1 MRNSINLLNSS
12 SSGIPFQFCI
22 QEIEDKYS
30 RSFSF
35 LRNSINILSSSRLGI
50 PFQFCIEEIEDKYSK
65 RFSFL
70 RNSINILSS
79 SRLGI
84 HLQVCIQEIEYKYSK
99 RFSFLRNSINILS
112 SSRLGIPFLCCIQE
126 IEEKGISSLCKN
138 FIKSIISFLLFI
150 LERRE
155 YEVPQ
160 YIEVIFAELGFL
172 FVFKSA
178 DLFSK
183 QKIKSYILDLSSSE
197 TFILST
203 LSRNL

>member
-1 MRNSINLLNSS
+1 MEEKYSEIFSFLRNSINLLNSS

-35 LRNSINILSSSRLGI
+35 LRNSINLLNSSSSGI

-84 HLQVCIQEIEYKYSK
+84 PFQLCIE
-99 RFSFLRNSINILS
+99 
-112 SSRLGIPFLCCIQE
+112 E

-155 YEVPQ
+155 YEFPPQ

-203 LSRNL
+203 LLRNL

>member
-1 MRNSINLLNSS
+1 M
-12 SSGIPFQFCI
+12 
-22 QEIEDKYS
+22 
-30 RSFSF
+30 
-35 LRNSINILSSSRLGI
+35 RNSINILSSSRLGI

-84 HLQVCIQEIEYKYSK
+84 PFQLCIE
-99 RFSFLRNSINILS
+99 
-112 SSRLGIPFLCCIQE
+112 E

-155 YEVPQ
+155 YEFPPQ

-203 LSRNL
+203 LSRNLWKDSFIIIFSTFCFVSHLIVVSKLCLLSKERIKFSLRKILFVLDICFLKI

>member
-1 MRNSINLLNSS
+1 VISFQRIFR
-12 SSGIPFQFCI
+12 SGIPFHTCI
-22 QEIEDKYS
+22 EETKEKGIWL
-30 RSFSF
+30 F
-35 LRNSINILSSSRLGI
+35 LVKLISSLILSKLGI
-50 PFQFCIEEIEDKYSK
+50 PFQLCIEEIEDKYSK

-70 RNSINILSS
+70 RNSIN
-79 SRLGI
+79 
-84 HLQVCIQEIEYKYSK
+84 
-99 RFSFLRNSINILS
+99 FLS
-112 SSRLGIPFLCCIQE
+112 SSRLGIPFQFCIEE